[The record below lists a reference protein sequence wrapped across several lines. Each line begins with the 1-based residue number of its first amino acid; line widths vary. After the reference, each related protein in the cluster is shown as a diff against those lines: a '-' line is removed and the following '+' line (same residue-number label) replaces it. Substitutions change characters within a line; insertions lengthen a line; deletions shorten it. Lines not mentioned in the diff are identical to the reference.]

1 LRKQYVDIQVLNE
14 HLLSVNSVIGTSLC
28 AGKSPMNSTNQVTVF
43 MVLRTQKK
51 ETKKGIQRK

>member
-1 LRKQYVDIQVLNE
+1 
-14 HLLSVNSVIGTSLC
+14 VIGTSLC

-43 MVLRTQKK
+43 MVLRNQKK